1 MMEMPEMRKAQ
12 LIKEMIPKVNGIFG
26 HMDYTFRAE
35 ISKANLDLQ
44 FYANYGKRNPAP
56 LLEVIQETYGQ
67 QMTGTELT
75 TLAGVILEMYKEKWD
90 KLGRV
95 YDIDY
100 DPIHNYLD
108 AWNDSAHETNSLV
121 NQADGSTEVEYGKKV
136 ETELDRTDTGLS
148 HTVTEE
154 DNTSTRT
161 DDLVKT
167 ETRDLQTNAV
177 RTDDLKENIT
187 YGKTEE
193 RTDDLEET
201 VNYGKN
207 MVRTDDLGQTVSE
220 KTSDEGSTRNSDS
233 LYAMNSTAP
242 NDSDV
247 ANSNSSSNGELTR
260 NISNTGSQS
269 ETSDGSDSKSNT
281 GTQTTSM
288 SGTDSRENTGTRA
301 TLTDDEGTITTSDE
315 GTATT
320 VDDKNGKV
328 DVSSTNTRDITTSE
342 ESSGKDT
349 TTVGKTVTEDGSS
362 DTDRTGRH
370 FGNIGNLTSQ
380 KQILEE
386 INLWKW
392 NYVQEIL
399 NDVKEFCTLPVYLNA
414 SKYSLVDD

>member
-1 MMEMPEMRKAQ
+1 MLEIRKAQ
-12 LIKEMIPKVNGIFG
+12 RIKEIIPRTNGIFG
-26 HMDYTFRAE
+26 HMNYTFRME
-35 ISKANLDLQ
+35 LSKSNLDLM

-56 LLEVIQETYGQ
+56 IVEVIQEHYGEVLSNE
-67 QMTGTELT
+67 ELT
-75 TLAGVILEMYKEKWD
+75 MLADSILEMYQSKWD

-95 YDIDY
+95 YDIEY

-108 AWNDSAHETNSLV
+108 AWNDSAHEQNSLV
-121 NQADGSTEVEYGKKV
+121 NQVDGSTEVEYGKKV
-136 ETELDRTDTGLS
+136 DTQLDRTDTGLS
-148 HTVTEE
+148 HTKSEE

-167 ETRDLQTNAV
+167 ETRDLQNNEV
-177 RTDDLKENIT
+177 RTDDLKEDLT

-201 VNYGKN
+201 VAYGKN
-207 MVRTDDLGQTVSE
+207 IARTNDLNEKVSE
-220 KTSDEGSTRNSDS
+220 KNSEEGSTKNNDAV
-233 LYAMNSTAP
+233 YAFNSTAP
-242 NDSDV
+242 EDSDTTSS
-247 ANSNSSSNGELTR
+247 NSNNVGELTR
-260 NISNTGSQS
+260 DTSNTGSQF

-281 GTQTTSM
+281 GTQKTSM
-288 SGTDSRENTGTRA
+288 SGTDSRENTGTRT
-301 TLTDDEGTITTSDE
+301 TLTENDGTITTSDE
-315 GTATT
+315 GTETT
-320 VDDKNGKV
+320 VDEKNGTV

-342 ESSGKDT
+342 EASGKDT
-349 TTVGKTVTEDGSS
+349 TTTGKTTTEDGTS
-362 DTDRTGRH
+362 DRDRTGRH

-392 NYVQEIL
+392 NYMQEIL

>member
-1 MMEMPEMRKAQ
+1 MEMPEMRKAQ

-35 ISKANLDLQ
+35 VSKTNLDLQ

-67 QMTGTELT
+67 QMTETELT

-108 AWNDSAHETNSLV
+108 AWNDSEHEQNSLV
-121 NQADGSTEVEYGKKV
+121 NQADGTTDVEYGKKV
-136 ETELDRTDTGLS
+136 ETQLDRTDTGLS
-148 HTVTEE
+148 HTKTEE

-167 ETRDLQTNAV
+167 ETRDLQNNEV
-177 RTDDLKENIT
+177 RTDDLKEDIT
-187 YGKTEE
+187 YGKTQE
-193 RTDDLEET
+193 RTDDLDEVVT
-201 VNYGKN
+201 YGKATT
-207 MVRTDDLGQTVSE
+207 RTDNLDESVSE
-220 KTSDEGSTRNSDS
+220 HTSDRGDSGTSDGV
-233 LYAMNSTAP
+233 YAFNSTAP
-242 NDSDV
+242 QDTDV
-247 ANSNSSSNGELTR
+247 RCSNTCNNGELTR
-260 NISNTGSQS
+260 STENTGTQT

-288 SGTDSRENTGTRA
+288 SGTDSKENSGTR
-301 TLTDDEGTITTSDE
+301 TTTTVNDGTVTTSDE

-320 VDDKNGKV
+320 VDDRNGTV

-349 TTVGKTVTEDGSS
+349 TTVGKTTTEDGTS
-362 DTDRTGRH
+362 DTDRIGRH

-414 SKYSLVDD
+414 SRYSLVDD